1 MIYGFQP
8 SDIALRQLKTDCVGR
23 WLAAAE
29 EINEYMILKNAY
41 NEKEQLRFATISVQ
55 SPKEYDLK
63 VK

>member
-1 MIYGFQP
+1 MSVNVNLI
-8 SDIALRQLKTDCVGR
+8 SNTVGR

-29 EINEYMILKNAY
+29 EISGYMIFKSAY

-63 VK
+63 V

>member
-1 MIYGFQP
+1 MMPYKRYGAN
-8 SDIALRQLKTDCVGR
+8 DNVVGR

-29 EINEYMILKNAY
+29 EINGYMILKNAY